1 MMKKAL
7 LICLAVVSLL
17 FALVPV
23 ASASVVGTVGG
34 IEKPTFPE
42 VPEIIPCWNNVTY
55 KTFGFN
61 ISTSGVAT
69 VTARYNGTSSFSYAR
84 LTVKLQ
90 KRVLGI
96 FWNTVDIGYGD
107 NEWVIISAQP
117 TNIFSKTFNLEDTG
131 TYRAKIKLEVFG
143 TDGSVDTIEETLE
156 YKYE

>member
-1 MMKKAL
+1 MKKVL

-23 ASASVVGTVGG
+23 ASASVVGTVEG
-34 IEKPTFPE
+34 IEKPSFSET
-42 VPEIIPCWNNVTY
+42 PEIMPLWNNIY
-55 KTFGFN
+55 GEIFDFQ
-61 ISTSGVAT
+61 ISTSGAAT
-69 VTARYNGTSSFSYAR
+69 VTVQYSGTSSFSYAR